1 MPYIYICEKLFLLS
15 RDDNKF
21 NKKIV
26 NQHVSTHVKKFA
38 TRKKKSS
45 IRNKNQI
52 KI

>member
-1 MPYIYICEKLFLLS
+1 MPYINICEKLFFLS

-26 NQHVSTHVKKFA
+26 NQHVSTCEKKM
-38 TRKKKSS
+38 RPKKKSG